1 MDDYSAIVRQ
11 ALERLGPM
19 RARDERETEENKARL
34 TRLAAYLIHKQNPD
48 VGLLAKTYGNNVM
61 GLSVD
66 LVVERTTG
74 NFADVATDVDDG
86 DGFRRIAAQWIAL
99 PADVNTS
106 DRSRWVE
113 PTAALAGLSE
123 PPEPARPPSTPPPDE
138 VVDDSAVRFDAIDA
152 RLSGL
157 EAGLRRQAKTLDQTL
172 QAVNRSL
179 ALLEE
184 LGTSIRR

>member
-1 MDDYSAIVRQ
+1 
-11 ALERLGPM
+11 
-19 RARDERETEENKARL
+19 
-34 TRLAAYLIHKQNPD
+34 
-48 VGLLAKTYGNNVM
+48 
-61 GLSVD
+61 
-66 LVVERTTG
+66 VERTTG

-113 PTAALAGLSE
+113 PTAALAGLNE
-123 PPEPARPPSTPPPDE
+123 AAEPARPPSTPS
-138 VVDDSAVRFDAIDA
+138 DDDTAVRFDAIDA

-157 EAGLRRQAKTLDQTL
+157 EAGLRQQTQTLDQTL

-179 ALLEE
+179 VLLEE
-184 LGTSIRR
+184 LGASIRR

>member
-11 ALERLGPM
+11 ALEQLGPM

-34 TRLAAYLIHKQNPD
+34 TRLAAFRIHQQNAD
-48 VGLLAKTYGNNVM
+48 IGLLAKTYGNNVL

-113 PTAALAGLSE
+113 PTAALAGLNE
-123 PPEPARPPSTPPPDE
+123 AAEPARPPSTPS
-138 VVDDSAVRFDAIDA
+138 DDDTAVRFDAIDA

-157 EAGLRRQAKTLDQTL
+157 EAGLRQQTQTLDQTL

-179 ALLEE
+179 VLLEE
-184 LGTSIRR
+184 LGASIRR